1 MPKKRSTDVATRRV
15 LESSP
20 LDVEQTRK
28 WLGLTQ
34 TELGTIVGRDRRSVA
49 RWAGTGGA
57 KTSARGEAARDLRRL
72 ARIQFL
78 LADLVDADEAQR
90 WLRSPSPGFR
100 GEAPIDLLETARI
113 DDVIAALEALA
124 DGGTY

>member
-1 MPKKRSTDVATRRV
+1 MPKTRSMDVATRRV

-20 LDVEQTRK
+20 LDVEQIRT

-34 TELGTIVGRDRRSVA
+34 KELGAIVGRDRRSVA

-57 KTSARGEAARDLRRL
+57 KTRARGEAARDLRRL
-72 ARIQFL
+72 ARVQYL
-78 LADLVDADEAQR
+78 LADLVEADEAQR
-90 WLRSPSPGFR
+90 WLRSPSPAFR
-100 GEAPIDLLETARI
+100 GEAPIDLLESGRI
-113 DDVIAALEALA
+113 DEVIAALEALA